1 MFVLYACFMCL
12 NTSRTTFQIIKQ
24 KQCSIF
30 RKICYIVKRVVTPV
44 SVVIY
49 YTVFYQII
57 TFMNLQIHYTIFM
70 NLLNTDYFA

>member
-1 MFVLYACFMCL
+1 MHVLCVW

-30 RKICYIVKRVVTPV
+30 RKICYNVKRVVTPV
-44 SVVIY
+44 SGVI

-57 TFMNLQIHYTIFM
+57 TFMNLQIHYKIFM